1 MGYETLANAAEELSL
16 VGRSF
21 DPFRNVREVAWQ
33 SLGTGFMR
41 VTGTLRDDSAIPA
54 DQPRLKVRS
63 IPFSVVVPERVS
75 LDDLQRIIWE
85 ETRPFA

>member
-1 MGYETLANAAEELSL
+1 MGYQTLTNAAEELSL
-16 VGRSF
+16 VRRSF
-21 DPFRNVREVAWQ
+21 DPYRNARDIAWQ
-33 SLGTGFMR
+33 SLGTGFMC
-41 VTGTLRDDSAIPA
+41 VTGTLRDDNAIPV
-54 DQPRLKVRS
+54 DQPRSKVHP